1 MGMYSPL
8 YMAQS
13 PGGVMAVGE
22 DVIIETGGGHDR
34 VEVGVEPLTGR
45 PVVVV
50 NGVPTRYSRGTNL
63 IIRTGDGNDEVVVAP
78 GTRMRVTLYG
88 GPGDDVLRGGDG
100 DDMIHGEAGD
110 DRIHGG
116 GGNDALSGGAG
127 RDYIDAGA
135 GDDTVTGGR
144 GNDTVYGLD
153 GDDRISGGGGNDYVD
168 ACAGDD
174 RVDGGRGNDTIS
186 GGRGD
191 DTLVGGRGDDR
202 VYTGPGRDTA
212 DGGPGTDTAYG
223 QAEDTLVAERV
234 VIVELRVVGTTITIE
249 GTPAFVDRVRAD
261 LDMLRSSPRGQAMLA
276 ALDRGARRTRSQL
289 ADVPVIGRLVNQGDT
304 LTIVE
309 YVSPDR
315 AEDNSFAHR
324 DVERLR
330 RGRQMLVEY
339 QTDLDHVHDGP
350 PITVLYHE
358 LAHVY
363 DYAHATLAD
372 GLHAGADNPGA
383 ENAERVATG
392 LPIDH
397 DRDPSTPHQLDPR
410 HPYEYTENA
419 LREEMGVRKAPGY

>member
-1 MGMYSPL
+1 
-8 YMAQS
+8 
-13 PGGVMAVGE
+13 MAVGE

-34 VEVGVEPLTGR
+34 VEVGVSPLTGQ
-45 PVVVV
+45 PIVAV
-50 NGVPTRYSRGTNL
+50 NGVATLYPRGANL
-63 IIRTGDGNDEVVVAP
+63 VIRTGDGNDEVVVAP

-100 DDMIHGEAGD
+100 DDLIHGEAGN

-116 GGNDALSGGAG
+116 GGQDVLAGGAG

-153 GDDRISGGGGNDYVD
+153 GNDRISGGGGNDYLEGG
-168 ACAGDD
+168 AGDD

-191 DTLVGGRGDDR
+191 DGVRGGPGDDR
-202 VYTGPGRDTA
+202 LYAGPGCDTV
-212 DGGPGTDTAYG
+212 DGDRGTDTAYG
-223 QAEDTLVAERV
+223 QDDDALVAERV
-234 VIVELRVVGTTITIE
+234 VIVELRAVGTTITIE
-249 GTPAFVDRVRAD
+249 GSSAFVDRVRAD
-261 LDMLRSSPRGQAMLA
+261 LDLLRASPRGQAMLA
-276 ALDRGARRTRSQL
+276 ALDHGARRSPL
-289 ADVPVIGRLVNQGDT
+289 ADVPIVGRLANQGDT

-309 YVSPDR
+309 YVSPNR

-363 DYAHATLAD
+363 DYTHGTVAEGTY
-372 GLHAGADNPGA
+372 AGADNPGA
-383 ENAERVATG
+383 DNAERVAMG

-397 DRDPSTPHQLDPR
+397 DHDPSTPDRIDPR
-410 HPYEYTENA
+410 HPYDCTENA

>member
-1 MGMYSPL
+1 
-8 YMAQS
+8 
-13 PGGVMAVGE
+13 MAVGE

-34 VEVGVEPLTGR
+34 VEVSVSPLTGQ

-50 NGVPTRYSRGTNL
+50 NGVATLCPLGANL

-100 DDMIHGEAGD
+100 DDAIHGEAGS
-110 DRIHGG
+110 DRVHGA
-116 GGNDALSGGAG
+116 GGNDVLSGGAG

-153 GDDRISGGGGNDYVD
+153 GDDRVSGGGGNDYAD
-168 ACAGDD
+168 GGAGDD

-191 DTLVGGRGDDR
+191 DALAGGPGDDGI
-202 VYTGPGRDTA
+202 YTGPGRDTV
-212 DGGPGTDTAYG
+212 DGGAGVDTAYG
-223 QAEDTLVAERV
+223 QPEDTLVAERA

-249 GTPAFVDRVRAD
+249 GSPGFVERVRAD
-261 LDMLRSSPRGQAMLA
+261 LDMLRASPRGQAMLA
-276 ALDRGARRTRSQL
+276 ALDHGARRTRSPL
-289 ADVPVIGRLVNQGDT
+289 ADVPVIGRLANRGDT
-304 LTIVE
+304 LTILE
-309 YVSPDR
+309 YVSPSR

-324 DVERLR
+324 DVERFQ
-330 RGRQMLVEY
+330 RGQQMLVEY
-339 QTDLDHVHDGP
+339 QPDLDHVHDGP
-350 PITVLYHE
+350 PVTVLYHE

-363 DYAHATLAD
+363 DYTYGTMAD
-372 GLHAGADNPGA
+372 GTYAGADNLGA
-383 ENAERVATG
+383 DNAERVAMG

-397 DRDPSTPHQLDPR
+397 DQDPATPDELDPR
-410 HPYEYTENA
+410 HPYDCTENA